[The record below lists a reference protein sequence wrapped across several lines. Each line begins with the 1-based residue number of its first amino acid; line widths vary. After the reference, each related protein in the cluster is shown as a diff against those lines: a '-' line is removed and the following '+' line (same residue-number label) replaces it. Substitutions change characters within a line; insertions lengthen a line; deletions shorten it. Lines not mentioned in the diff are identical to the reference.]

1 MLNVHTLHIY
11 IPLVDKSREKKH
23 KNQLKHIIKMSRKYK
38 NSRIQ
43 ALLSKNNLLY
53 EMVEMEIVQ
62 QKERERAKMNET
74 GFVLTLVGNTL

>member
-1 MLNVHTLHIY
+1 
-11 IPLVDKSREKKH
+11 
-23 KNQLKHIIKMSRKYK
+23 MSRKYK

-74 GFVLTLVGNTL
+74 GFVLTMVGNTL